1 MQELGNDGVIR
12 HNAFA
17 ASKDRMGDPTT
28 AARPIAYSYQRFS
41 SPAQWSGDSITRQ
54 HLMATEYAKAHD
66 LHLDESLTIRDL
78 GVSGFRGK
86 NAETGALAKFLQAV
100 QSEHVPSG
108 SFLLIECLDRLSRA
122 HILMAQSL
130 LSQLILAGINVVS
143 LVDRR
148 IYSTETLA
156 KEPISLL
163 YALIVFA
170 RANEES
176 AMKSVRACEAWKRK
190 RETPK
195 GDLITSHVPD
205 WLVVDAATKKIAP
218 HEGRAALLKQVFAA
232 ALKGQSASEI
242 AKALNESGVRR
253 WRGDHQWSGPTVSTL
268 LRNPRVTGVL
278 PLFVANDDTHA
289 RYARPARLIAGYFP
303 QVIKP
308 DRFLAVQEILRKR
321 RRGGSVARN
330 SILADLMRCAE
341 CGAVVRYQA
350 FGANG
355 TPVLRC
361 QAALVKYQCTSP
373 EVDYSLH
380 EGKFLNALRV
390 WLRTIEP
397 KAVYHH
403 EKKAILAAILDL
415 YEAQE
420 AVQANAITDGGGISY
435 NRYLVLAK
443 AEDRLDFLLDYGV
456 SKLTLGRTQR
466 SKILAAID
474 DGISSPAERRD
485 LNRWLKKTFSVAVI
499 DARNCLGQIHT
510 DCDVVLSW

>member
-1 MQELGNDGVIR
+1 MR
-12 HNAFA
+12 
-17 ASKDRMGDPTT
+17 DPTT
-28 AARPIAYSYQRFS
+28 ATRPIAYSYQRFS

-100 QSEHVPSG
+100 HSQHVPSG

-122 HILMAQSL
+122 HILMAQSI
-130 LSQLILAGINVVS
+130 LSQLILAGIKVVS
-143 LVDRR
+143 LVDHRV
-148 IYSTETLA
+148 YSTDTLA
-156 KEPISLL
+156 KDPISLL

-176 AMKSVRACEAWKRK
+176 AMKSVRAREAWKRK
-190 RETPK
+190 REVPRSS
-195 GDLITSHVPD
+195 LITSHVPD
-205 WLVVDAATKKIAP
+205 WLVVDAATNKIAP
-218 HEGRAALLKQVFAA
+218 HEGRVALLRQVFAA
-232 ALKGQSASEI
+232 ALEGQSATDI
-242 AKALNESGVRR
+242 ARSLNQSGVRR

-289 RYARPARLIAGYFP
+289 RYARPDRLIAGYFP

-330 SILADLMRCAE
+330 SILADIMRCAE

-350 FGANG
+350 FGKNG
-355 TPVLRC
+355 RPVLRC
-361 QAALVKYQCTSP
+361 QAALLKYQCTSP
-373 EVDYSLH
+373 EVDYSLL
-380 EGKFLNALRV
+380 ENKFIETLRV
-390 WLRTIEP
+390 WLRTVEP
-397 KAVYHH
+397 KAVYHR
-403 EKKAILAAILDL
+403 EKKAIHAAILDL
-415 YEAQE
+415 YDAQE
-420 AVQANAITDGGGISY
+420 AVRNSAITDGGGISY

-443 AEDRLDFLLDYGV
+443 AEGQLDDLLDYGV
-456 SKLTLGRTQR
+456 SKLTLDRTQK

-474 DGISSPAERRD
+474 DGISSPVERHEV
-485 LNRWLKKTFSVAVI
+485 NRWLKKTFSVAVI
-499 DARNCLGQIHT
+499 DSRNCRGQVHT
-510 DCDVVLSW
+510 DRDVVMSW